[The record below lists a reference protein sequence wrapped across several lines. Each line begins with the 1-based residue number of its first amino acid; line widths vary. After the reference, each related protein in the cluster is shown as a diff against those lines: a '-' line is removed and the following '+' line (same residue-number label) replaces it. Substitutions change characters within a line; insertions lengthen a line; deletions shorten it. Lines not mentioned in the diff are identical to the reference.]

1 MIAVLSGLAFDLHAG
16 AFLTAADGPTVT
28 LDCARSDKHQVTLG
42 GNRTLAVAGDRDGQQ
57 FLLILQQDATT
68 GSRTVTWWG
77 GIRWP
82 GGVVPTLTT
91 TPGKIDAFTFFRLST
106 GVYLGFTA
114 GLNL

>member
-42 GNRTLAVAGDRDGQQ
+42 GNRTLAVTGDRDGQQ
-57 FLLILQQDATT
+57 FLLIVQQDAT
-68 GSRTVTWWG
+68 GSRVPVFWG
-77 GIRWP
+77 GILWP
-82 GGVVPTLTT
+82 GGTAPTLTT
-91 TPGKIDAFTFFRLST
+91 TGGKRDAFTFFRLSS